1 MWEECG
7 GRGRD
12 GRSMGGGGRGRKT
25 GNVACILPVQH
36 EKCELP
42 YMALS
47 SNALQASDSY

>member
-1 MWEECG
+1 MWGEGWEECG
-7 GRGRD
+7 GRGE
-12 GRSMGGGGRGRKT
+12 GRKT